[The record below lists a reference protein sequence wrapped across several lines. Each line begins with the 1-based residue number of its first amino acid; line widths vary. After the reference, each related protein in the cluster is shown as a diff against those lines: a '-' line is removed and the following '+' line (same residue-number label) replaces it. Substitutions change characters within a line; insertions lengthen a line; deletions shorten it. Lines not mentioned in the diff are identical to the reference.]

1 MSCIFF
7 SSVISFLPSRELDSI
22 ADKGQT
28 LLELHLMYC
37 GPRGPLSE
45 VRGVVNRNNAATY
58 VQGGG
63 SESQG
68 LFKYHLRLH
77 EEVF

>member
-1 MSCIFF
+1 LF
-7 SSVISFLPSRELDSI
+7 SFLPSRELDSI

-28 LLELHLMYC
+28 LLEMHVMYC
-37 GPRGPLSE
+37 GPRGPLRE
-45 VRGVVNRNNAATY
+45 VQSVVNRNNAAMY
-58 VQGGG
+58 VQGG
-63 SESQG
+63 ESHG